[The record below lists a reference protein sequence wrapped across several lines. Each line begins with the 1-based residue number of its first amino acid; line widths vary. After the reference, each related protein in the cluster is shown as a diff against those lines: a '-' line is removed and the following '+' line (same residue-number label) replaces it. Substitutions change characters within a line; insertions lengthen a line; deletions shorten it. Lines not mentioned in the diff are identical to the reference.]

1 MRRLLIQCLN
11 GLLLVI
17 ILIGVPAITSA
28 RFGSLQLSSAPKVQ
42 LLTLWGLGLAA
53 ACNLIAALWLMKDRR
68 DRTLCWKWTFVFVA
82 LLAIE
87 YAYFSGWLNFDWL
100 KKTLQWAQNRF

>member
-1 MRRLLIQCLN
+1 MRRLLIQCVN
-11 GLLLVI
+11 GFVLVV

-28 RFGSLQLSSAPKVQ
+28 RFGSLQLSSAPKAQ

-53 ACNLIAALWLMKDRR
+53 ACNSSAALWFIKERKDRM
-68 DRTLCWKWTFVFVA
+68 LCWKWTFVFGV